1 MYSSVLHMC
10 VCVYVSCEC
19 NPKRPIHQAGPEHY
33 TEKKGAAKRGREVKE
48 DLPRV
53 KEQGEAQR

>member
-1 MYSSVLHMC
+1 MC